1 VGDPRPTTTPETPA
15 RWAGQTRTTLE
26 LAQPP
31 GGIDDVVR
39 QPWGMQILHILGADQ
54 DHLDSGQIRPCPLSR
69 QPAQA
74 SPIAFD
80 AVKIRR
86 RKRRTSSSAWPQ
98 PTWPSPGP
106 RPQVRSRSRRPT
118 CPSVPSSSFIRSSQ
132 AHPAHVSAPFRPGHQ
147 PLSGRSCGS
156 LRRRRRSCD
165 SRGSRCLFGY
175 RPSLLQP
182 SCARWGVEP
191 SSRSARPDASPDPI
205 GVVMLPMS
213 KLRPGREPPFI
224 PGTARGLAVG
234 KRQAPAE
241 AYSSVGGAPLELPT
255 RGGHLH
261 EEPLDGGNRQHA
273 GIFAYHGAPRGGAS
287 YSTVRSRVTPRGR
300 GWGEQT
306 WV

>member
-224 PGTARGLAVG
+224 PGTARDWPWENGRRRPRRIHQSGAHRWNFPPAGVTFTKSPLTEATASTPESSRTTVRPG
-234 KRQAPAE
+234 GGRQ
-241 AYSSVGGAPLELPT
+241 LLNC
-255 RGGHLH
+255 
-261 EEPLDGGNRQHA
+261 EEPRNPAWA
-273 GIFAYHGAPRGGAS
+273 GVG
-287 YSTVRSRVTPRGR
+287 
-300 GWGEQT
+300 
-306 WV
+306 